1 MNETIER
8 IKERI
13 VKLLD
18 EDNSRKIPK
27 RKVESDLSN
36 QYKLEDVKR
45 AISDLVESFTID
57 LLVDYPSNDS
67 DLDTGHPHWFM
78 KILSPNESQELRNLT
93 PLQLSFLKILQ
104 ETDDESFPG
113 EVPASEVKTRLISEG
128 YSEDEVEWLSI
139 TNKVYRVRT
148 TREGSSVSCYKI
160 IPEYEK
166 TEEYRKFQEESELRA
181 TEKELRTMQ
190 LEDDEEK

>member
-13 VKLLD
+13 IKLLD

-27 RKVESDLSN
+27 RKIESDLSN

-67 DLDTGHPHWFM
+67 DLDTGHPHWFL

-166 TEEYRKFQEESELRA
+166 TEEYKKFQEESELRA
-181 TEKELRTMQ
+181 TEKELRSMR
-190 LEDDEEK
+190 LEDEEK